1 MAQTNPRVQSKS
13 AATPPASISG
23 AAIPDRL
30 YYRIGEVA
38 RLCGVAPS
46 VLRFWESQFPQ
57 LKPTKGGTGQRLYRR
72 RELDLALHIHQ
83 LVHLQG
89 YTLAGARQALAQ
101 PVPAQSA
108 AMSAAA
114 MPAPSVPAPAPTPVA
129 EPALPASPQALAALR
144 AALTELREMLTRSA
158 VIPTNS
164 HPAAVPEAAPRRRP
178 RLAPLAPSLFAEH
191 GDEPQRDLDVPAFL
205 RRLRF

>member
-114 MPAPSVPAPAPTPVA
+114 MPAPSVAAPAPTPVA

-144 AALTELREMLTRSA
+144 AALTELREMLSRGPISHSA
-158 VIPTNS
+158 PHLTTES
-164 HPAAVPEAAPRRRP
+164 AARRRP
-178 RLAPLAPSLFAEH
+178 RVAPLGPSLFAE
-191 GDEPQRDLDVPAFL
+191 LDS
-205 RRLRF
+205 